1 LADFLVLLENEFP
14 DLAVVMNR
22 WDRMP
27 EAIRRGIL
35 AMAQAADD
43 TE

>member
-1 LADFLVLLENEFP
+1 MVLLEKGLP
-14 DLAVVMNR
+14 DLAVVMNK
-22 WDRMP
+22 WNRMP

-43 TE
+43 SG